1 MVALY
6 AVRSE
11 QGRPNTMSLSTL
23 RPARA
28 RPGPKK
34 KPLEEWLTPCVTQEE
49 AEAENLVNYCKKDPV
64 TGEQECCRL
73 HYERAL
79 ELLSLALRAELR

>member
-1 MVALY
+1 
-6 AVRSE
+6 
-11 QGRPNTMSLSTL
+11 MSVSTL

-34 KPLEEWLTPCVTQEE
+34 KPLEEWLTKCVTEEE
-49 AEAENLVNYCKKDPV
+49 AAALKLVNYCKKDPV
-64 TGEQECCRL
+64 TGEQHCCPL

-79 ELLSLALRAELR
+79 ELLSLALRPQLR